1 VRLRNPIQRQNATEY
16 IYLDTAKCKACWKCI
31 EACPNGVIDKVNLP
45 FHKHARISCPEHCKG
60 CLKCA
65 KVCSQQAITPV
76 HSKLHSGVAR

>member
-1 VRLRNPIQRQNATEY
+1 M
-16 IYLDTAKCKACWKCI
+16 
-31 EACPNGVIDKVNLP
+31 NLP